1 MRLRPRNSRP
11 RAGHTPPARGA
22 RLRGGRWAMCAVV
35 LAAGSA
41 MATAADRPPVPPLPS
56 GIAAELQELVLDVK
70 PDGQFDYARFR
81 FVAPG
86 IAGADA
92 PDFETRAKDMDF
104 LCQSYAWPYLSDK
117 PQIFDRIVISLSDRA
132 TEFGVADPDATQ
144 FFEVYRIEDGACIWE
159 EF

>member
-104 LCQSYAWPYLSDK
+104 LCQAYAWPYLSDK
-117 PQIFDRIVISLSDRA
+117 PQIFDRMTGADR
-132 TEFGVADPDATQ
+132 
-144 FFEVYRIEDGACIWE
+144 I
-159 EF
+159 